1 MKIINSITDLRTELF
16 NINSTIG
23 FVPTMG
29 ALHNGHLSLIDK
41 SKSENELTICS
52 IFVNKEQFNNSED
65 FNKYP
70 INTDVDIKL
79 LEKNGCDIL
88 FLPTSDEIY
97 SEKPIIK
104 FDFGHLET
112 TMEGA
117 FRPGHFSGVA
127 LIVSK
132 LFNIVNPNKAYFGQK
147 DFQQLAIIK
156 QLVKDLSFNID
167 IVSCPT
173 IREQNGLAMSSR
185 NLRLSKSEQGEAALI
200 YKSLEMTKDLL
211 IKKPI
216 SEIKS
221 ELKNI
226 FNNSNIDLE
235 YLEIVDSNTLISIN
249 EYNIENETTICIAA
263 HLGNVRLI
271 DNINV

>member
-1 MKIINSITDLRTELF
+1 MKIINSITDLRTELL
-16 NINSTIG
+16 NINSIIG

-29 ALHNGHLSLIDK
+29 ALHDGHLSLIEK
-41 SKSENELTICS
+41 SKNENEFTICS

-70 INTDVDIKL
+70 INTDSDIKL
-79 LEKNGCDIL
+79 LEQNGCDIL

-104 FDFGHLET
+104 FDFGYLET

-156 QLVKDLSFNID
+156 QLVKDLSFNIG
-167 IVSCPT
+167 IVSCPI

-185 NLRLSKSEQGEAALI
+185 NLRLSKKEQQEAGIIFKTLNI
-200 YKSLEMTKDLL
+200 TKDLL
-211 IKKPI
+211 GKKPI
-216 SEIKS
+216 DEIKTEVVNLFKS
-221 ELKNI
+221 TNL
-226 FNNSNIDLE
+226 DLE
-235 YLEIVDSNTLISIN
+235 YLEIVDTNTLISIN
-249 EYNIENETTICIAA
+249 EYKIENETTICIAA